1 MINGLRYY
9 RREKRK
15 SWSEREFD
23 DFLSVFCFLAFFFVE
38 GVRLFFGKPRE
49 KNTSTRTRKSQIT
62 CDMWKNEDIKEEEE
76 EDNKE
81 AQILTNEE
89 ERDDERRF
97 FLLLRAA
104 DGEKT
109 SFSS

>member
-1 MINGLRYY
+1 MVSATTGGKKERVDQRYERIWRSFERY
-9 RREKRK
+9 GKR
-15 SWSEREFD
+15 
-23 DFLSVFCFLAFFFVE
+23 
-38 GVRLFFGKPRE
+38 FFGKPRE
-49 KNTSTRTRKSQIT
+49 KNTTEKKSQIT
-62 CDMWKNEDIKEEEE
+62 CDVWKNEDIKEEEE
-76 EDNKE
+76 EEEEEDNTE

-89 ERDDERRF
+89 GRDDERRF

>member
-1 MINGLRYY
+1 MVSATTGGKKERVDQRYERIWRSFERY
-9 RREKRK
+9 GKR
-15 SWSEREFD
+15 
-23 DFLSVFCFLAFFFVE
+23 
-38 GVRLFFGKPRE
+38 FFGKPRE
-49 KNTSTRTRKSQIT
+49 KNTTEKKSQIT

-76 EDNKE
+76 VEEEEDNTE
-81 AQILTNEE
+81 AQILSNEE
-89 ERDDERRF
+89 GRDDERRF

>member
-1 MINGLRYY
+1 MVSATTGGKKERVDQRYERIWRSFERY
-9 RREKRK
+9 GKR
-15 SWSEREFD
+15 
-23 DFLSVFCFLAFFFVE
+23 
-38 GVRLFFGKPRE
+38 FFGKPRE

-62 CDMWKNEDIKEEEE
+62 CDMWKNEDIKEEEEE

>member
-1 MINGLRYY
+1 MASQEKKIRLR
-9 RREKRK
+9 KKVK
-15 SWSEREFD
+15 SHAMCER
-23 DFLSVFCFLAFFFVE
+23 
-38 GVRLFFGKPRE
+38 
-49 KNTSTRTRKSQIT
+49 TRTFK
-62 CDMWKNEDIKEEEE
+62 EEEEEEE

-89 ERDDERRF
+89 GRDDERRF